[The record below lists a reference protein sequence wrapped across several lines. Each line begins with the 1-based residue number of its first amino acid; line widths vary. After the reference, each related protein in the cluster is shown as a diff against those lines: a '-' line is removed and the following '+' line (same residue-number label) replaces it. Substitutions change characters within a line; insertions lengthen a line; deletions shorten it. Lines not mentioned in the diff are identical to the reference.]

1 MQSEH
6 HSILSD
12 LNYRFGPIFSS
23 ELTEIS
29 MFIREDRVWIHWTI
43 AIPTKETSEDIDL
56 SFIIVGKDELFFKA
70 DEGLAKN
77 VSRFLELD
85 KLSIAMTLGEL
96 LTDEGKDKLIGE

>member
-12 LNYRFGPIFSS
+12 LNYRFGPIFIS

-29 MFIREDRVWIHWTI
+29 MFIREDRVWIRWTI

-96 LTDEGKDKLIGE
+96 LTDEGKDKLIGD